1 MRRPLSRRRLL
12 AAGVPGL
19 LAGCLVESDGSA
31 DGDAGT
37 GAEDDG
43 STPEDDGQSDDDG
56 SATNDGDG
64 STAAQTDGGQSDTE
78 QSEADR
84 DSTDQTADEPVPD
97 EVGPDGSGLVVTS
110 AEVLDVTDEGYE
122 TTVDARLTVE
132 NRGRFTYGTVEFRAD
147 AYATRP
153 NSPDR
158 DSVGRAYVT
167 RRFTSEDRFDDGT
180 RRFDVS
186 ISFRS
191 RETNVPADVDWYAV
205 DAAVRTAD
213 PV

>member
-12 AAGVPGL
+12 AAAVPGL

-43 STPEDDGQSDDDG
+43 STPEDDGQSDDG
-56 SATNDGDG
+56 SATNDDDD
-64 STAAQTDGGQSDTE
+64 SAAAQTDGG

-84 DSTDQTADEPVPD
+84 DSTDQTADEPAPDEPVPD

-153 NSPDR
+153 SSPDR

-167 RRFTSEDRFDDGT
+167 RRFPSEDRFDDGT

-191 RETNVPADVDWYAV
+191 RETNVPADADWYAV